1 MPTRP
6 VPPPGR
12 VPSWW
17 SDRPQQ
23 GSVPGRLSGV
33 PAQAR
38 RCQPERPGRLPPV
51 QARVKGRRAI
61 RAGRSGAWPARLPPS
76 RAQPPRL
83 PAASGQGLPLS
94 RQIPHGQAPVSQFS
108 VIISL
113 PDRQPGSRNPR
124 MRRTDQDFS
133 PGPATLLRTP
143 GRRSLIDGRH
153 GVSQEG
159 SVVMVGGRRVIA
171 GVSGSL
177 RSLGA
182 LRAGEAEA
190 RSRGAALLA
199 VLAWA
204 PAGGEVAY
212 MRAPCPLLLRLWE
225 QAARERLQESF
236 DAVYGGMPTDVTVRT
251 MVVRARPG
259 PLLVEL
265 ADRPDDLL
273 VVGYGGRG
281 RARRHALGSVG

>member
-1 MPTRP
+1 
-6 VPPPGR
+6 
-12 VPSWW
+12 
-17 SDRPQQ
+17 
-23 GSVPGRLSGV
+23 
-33 PAQAR
+33 
-38 RCQPERPGRLPPV
+38 
-51 QARVKGRRAI
+51 
-61 RAGRSGAWPARLPPS
+61 
-76 RAQPPRL
+76 
-83 PAASGQGLPLS
+83 
-94 RQIPHGQAPVSQFS
+94 
-108 VIISL
+108 
-113 PDRQPGSRNPR
+113 
-124 MRRTDQDFS
+124 
-133 PGPATLLRTP
+133 
-143 GRRSLIDGRH
+143 
-153 GVSQEG
+153 
-159 SVVMVGGRRVIA
+159 MVGGRRVIA

-225 QAARERLQESF
+225 QAARERMQESF
-236 DAVYGGMPTDVTVRT
+236 DAVFGGIPPDVTVRT

-273 VVGYGGRG
+273 VVGYGGRSRLG
-281 RARRHALGSVG
+281 CTVHGSVTRYCLAHARCPVLAVPPPELITEVRPWRHHWRPEDFTAPLAG